1 MMKAIKAKSIEEYIS
16 QFPDDIRQRLIQI
29 REIINRTVPN
39 VEEKIRYGMPAFKL
53 NEEHIYI
60 SAYTKHIGMYP
71 MYGMEALEKELA
83 AYRGKN
89 TKDALHFPH
98 KQPLP
103 LPLIAKIVKHKV
115 SKK

>member
-1 MMKAIKAKSIEEYIS
+1 MKAIKTKSIDEYIS
-16 QFPDDIRQRLIQI
+16 QFPDDIRQRLTQI
-29 REIINRTVPN
+29 RETINTITPS

-53 NEEHIYI
+53 SKEHIYI
-60 SAYTKHIGMYP
+60 SAYAKHIGMYP
-71 MYGMEALEKELA
+71 MYGLEALEKELA
-83 AYRGKN
+83 VYRGKN

-103 LPLIAKIVKHKV
+103 LPLIAKIIKHKV

>member
-1 MMKAIKAKSIEEYIS
+1 MKAIKAKSIDEYIS
-16 QFPDDIRQRLIQI
+16 QFPDDIKQRLTQI
-29 REIINRTVPN
+29 RETINRTLPH
-39 VEEKIRYGMPAFKL
+39 VEETIRYGMPAFKL
-53 NEEHIYI
+53 NKEHIYI

-83 AYRGKN
+83 VYRGKN

-103 LPLIAKIVKHKV
+103 LALIVKIVKHKI